1 MKQYILFTNE
11 ELDDMIHGCEL
22 SISIDGKTLY
32 FMAEE
37 HYAQLDRLNG
47 VDEVTK

>member
-22 SISIDGKTLY
+22 SISYISRWSM
-32 FMAEE
+32 FMKRCKKRIIIRGN
-37 HYAQLDRLNG
+37 L
-47 VDEVTK
+47 